1 MNLNSLYID
10 YRCSVKPFVNFSLG
24 TILELKSS
32 ALPALE
38 RRLERGKQSQVLST
52 SLRMATTKW
61 GSPKENQKNLEQ
73 KKSTKKVWTTTPIN
87 SEFAIDTSNP
97 SMVQHG

>member
-1 MNLNSLYID
+1 MFSQTFCQFFPGNNSRIEE
-10 YRCSVKPFVNFSLG
+10 FG
-24 TILELKSS
+24 S
-32 ALPALE
+32 ACAGAQA
-38 RRLERGKQSQVLST
+38 ERGKQSQVLST

-61 GSPKENQKNLEQ
+61 RSPKENQKNLEQ